1 MHPFDQV
8 RAICLSLPGAYEKLS
23 HGSPCFF
30 VEKGKQFAGMLDN
43 HHGDG
48 RLAVWLRSTLPIQE
62 SAIGEDPET
71 FFRPPY
77 VGPSGW
83 IGICLDKGISE
94 GEIRNWIEQAHSLAQ
109 PIRRPPTKAS
119 SHGPQASM

>member
-1 MHPFDQV
+1 MQPFDLV
-8 RAICLSLPGAYEKLS
+8 RTQCLNLPSCYEKLS

-30 VEKGKQFAGMLDN
+30 VEKGKQFAALMDN

-48 RLAVWLRSTLPIQE
+48 RLAVWLRNTLEMQE
-62 SAIGEDPET
+62 SAINTDPDC

-83 IGICLDKGISE
+83 IGIRLDREVSPDE
-94 GEIRNWIEQAHSLAQ
+94 LQRWIEQAYLLAL
-109 PIRRPPTKAS
+109 PRCRPPSRAKK
-119 SHGPQASM
+119 GQ

>member
-1 MHPFDQV
+1 MHTFDQV
-8 RAICLSLPGAYEKLS
+8 RVICLSLPASYEKLS

-48 RLAVWLRSTLPIQE
+48 RTAVWLRSTLPIQVG
-62 SAIGEDPET
+62 AIAENPEL

-83 IGICLDKGISE
+83 IGICLDKEISE
-94 GEIRNWIEQAHSLAQ
+94 EELKNWIEQAHALAQ
-109 PIRRPPTKAS
+109 PTKCKK
-119 SHGPQASM
+119 